1 MTFEQVWNEYII
13 PIEGKEIFLAKGG
26 INKILK
32 VTNKG
37 ITRIT
42 SRGNVNDINRDVIK
56 YAFDRVKKD
65 GYVSRKN
72 INQKFPNRLS
82 SGVIAILKEIPF
94 IELTS
99 EPELGLKLII

>member
-1 MTFEQVWNEYII
+1 MTFEQAWNEYII
-13 PIEGKEIFLAKGG
+13 PLKGKDIFLAKGKM
-26 INKILK
+26 NKILK
-32 VTNKG
+32 VTNKD

-42 SRGNVNDINRDVIK
+42 SRGNVNTINKNVLK
-56 YAFDRVKKD
+56 YAFDSVKKD

-82 SGVIAILKEIPF
+82 SGVIAILNEIPF